1 MVFKF
6 CVLALAS
13 AAAGFAC
20 NASAQSVP
28 DTPQTAVPQVQT
40 SNWQGLEPGVLVE
53 THPAGATSQVDGAA
67 QALFVRYTT
76 RNVQGE
82 PALASGL
89 VLLPQNQAYPDGQW
103 PLVVYGHMTTGV
115 ADACAPTHGSED
127 SSELRRMQQGDSLAS
142 ELLARGVVVARP
154 DYEGLGEAGPHPYLR
169 GDSLARAMRDMAS
182 AVAAQ
187 WPQIGPN
194 WAAAGHSEGGVAALN
209 SGNRLHPPARGLHL
223 AAVAAITPVTQLENL
238 ITAAE
243 PLPLTGP
250 AIDVAVALAALV
262 LKGIASVD
270 PDFERFLLLE
280 GGLSE
285 QAIALWPDLERLC
298 LQDLASAES
307 WGGLSPHALQGPNG
321 DQGVAEMRS
330 ALRKDDVRLLPM
342 RRDLPIRIDAGLLD
356 SVALIPFTEQ
366 LVMEYRQRGYDVTY
380 ARWPAEHSPTADMA
394 APAIAQ
400 WLMEQAFD
408 PARMATPAHTDA
420 LASRGGVSSPLTLF
434 LLTLTALASRRRL
447 ITIRRTGA

>member
-6 CVLALAS
+6 CSLLMAS

-20 NASAQSVP
+20 NASAQNVP
-28 DTPQTAVPQVQT
+28 DTPQSAVPPVQS
-40 SNWQGLEPGVLVE
+40 SNWQRLEHGVLVE
-53 THPAGATSQVDGAA
+53 THPAGATSQVPGAS

-76 RNVQGE
+76 RNVHGE

-89 VLLPQNQAYPDGQW
+89 VLLPQSQPYPDGQW

-115 ADACAPTHGSED
+115 ADACAPTHGSAD
-127 SSELRRMQQGDSLAS
+127 SSELRRMQQGDSLAT
-142 ELLARGVVVARP
+142 ELLERGVVVARP
-154 DYEGLGEAGPHPYLR
+154 DYEGLGEDGPHPYLR

-182 AVAAQ
+182 AVASR

-270 PDFERFLLLE
+270 PEFERFLLLE
-280 GGLSE
+280 GGLSD
-285 QAIALWPDLERLC
+285 QAVALWPDLERLC

-356 SVALIPFTEQ
+356 SVALLPFTEQ

-380 ARWPAEHSPTADMA
+380 ERWPAEHSPTADMA
-394 APAIAQ
+394 APAIAE
-400 WLMEQAFD
+400 WLLETAFT
-408 PARMATPAHTDA
+408 PARMTE
-420 LASRGGVSSPLTLF
+420 LAPPHDVTGRGGASGPFTLF
-434 LLTLTALASRRRL
+434 LLTLAALTLRRRP
-447 ITIRRTGA
+447 ITMSRTGA